1 MPSGGQTLTF
11 YFLALVVTVLVWL
24 ATHLVGKPLLAY
36 RAIRADIARCLVLY
50 ANVPSYTGAIDTPL
64 PPRTHQAQVKYRELA
79 SELVAFENT
88 ITFYHVWAACKI
100 IPARKDL
107 DEAKRNLIGLSNS
120 VGERDQY
127 VAISKRENNI
137 QRLLRIKLPG

>member
-1 MPSGGQTLTF
+1 MPSDVQIAAVYL
-11 YFLALVVTVLVWL
+11 LALVLGVLGWL

-64 PPRTHQAQVKYRELA
+64 PPRTHQAHEKYRELA

-88 ITFYHVWAACKI
+88 ITFYHVWAVCKI
-100 IPARKDL
+100 IPTRKEL